1 MKKADFVV
9 ITPMQLIVNDN
20 PAQTLVQ
27 NFVVSK
33 EIETSTTKGRTVY
46 KQTLKVKIHDVTLEA
61 LISFVL
67 RAVVIKFQ
75 AWIRSKGDT
84 VGEKFMID
92 NPTYLH
98 DISAALKGGTDTVET
113 LKASADPMAEINKL
127 IAAAGLQGKIQ
138 VSSISVTASEQI
150 AANANGKGKK

>member
-1 MKKADFVV
+1 MKKADFVIV
-9 ITPMQLIVNDN
+9 KGDSTFLGTVVND
-20 PAQTLVQ
+20 LII
-27 NFVVSK
+27 SK
-33 EIETSTTKGRTVY
+33 DIETSTTKGRTIY
-46 KQTLKVKIHDVTLEA
+46 KQTLQVKIHGVTVAMLMA
-61 LISFVL
+61 FVL
-67 RAVVIKFQ
+67 RAVIIRFQ

-84 VGEKFMID
+84 VGEKFMLD

-138 VSSISVTASEQI
+138 VSNIPS
-150 AANANGKGKK
+150 KK